1 MQGSRKKAKLSRGH
15 KLSSTSNPEPYAGK
29 KLSSTKFEVTDR
41 LLQDHYDGLEL
52 RPSSTGL
59 LPSTIISEP
68 DNSYFN
74 EIAYSYQQ
82 GHLWLR
88 QQVRLQSPIQEN
100 TTYEVSGTIEE
111 IYPKRNRN
119 VVHYGIKLIH
129 PDGTVAAFSNHHQ
142 SFLSDK
148 ITGTS
153 VEFRKPQDK
162 PGARKFQV
170 PQGHAIGELTRT
182 VTREMCGI
190 YFHGDANYHTNQE
203 SARKL
208 GFEDVVVG
216 GRMTLAY
223 TARVLED
230 FFGEQWW
237 NSGELDL
244 KFTNPVWCDD
254 VVTVK
259 GRLLGPHPT
268 RSEALHCFVWIEKKD
283 GTIALVADASVLA

>member
-1 MQGSRKKAKLSRGH
+1 MSSNSR
-15 KLSSTSNPEPYAGK
+15 PEPFAGK
-29 KLSSTKFEVTDR
+29 VLSTTRFEVTDR

-52 RPSSTGL
+52 SPSSTGL

-68 DNSYFN
+68 DNAYFG

-88 QQVRLQSPIQEN
+88 QQVRLLHPLQKN
-100 TTYEVSGTIEE
+100 TVYEVSGTIEE

-119 VVHYGIKLIH
+119 VVHYGIKLTG
-129 PDGTVAAFSNHHQ
+129 PDGKTVAFSNHHQ
-142 SFLSDK
+142 SFLSNK
-148 ITGTS
+148 ITGDS
-153 VEFRKPQDK
+153 VEFRNPQEK
-162 PGARKFQV
+162 PGAREFQI
-170 PQGHAIGELTRT
+170 PDGHEIGELTRT
-182 VTREMCGI
+182 ITREMCGI

-230 FFGEQWW
+230 FFGEEWW
-237 NSGELDL
+237 TSGELDL

-259 GRLLGPHPT
+259 GRLLGAHPT
-268 RSEALHCFVWIEKKD
+268 RPEALHCFVWIEKQN
-283 GTIALVADASVLA
+283 GTIALVANSSVLA

>member
-1 MQGSRKKAKLSRGH
+1 M
-15 KLSSTSNPEPYAGK
+15 SSTDSPEPFVGK
-29 KLSSTKFEVTDR
+29 ELSTTRFEVTDQ
-41 LLQDHYDGLEL
+41 LLQDHYHGLEL
-52 RPSSTGL
+52 SPSSTGL

-68 DNSYFN
+68 DNAYFR

-88 QQVRLQSPIQEN
+88 QQMRLLSPLRKN
-100 TTYEVSGTIEE
+100 TTYKVSGTIEE

-119 VVHYGIKLIH
+119 VVHYGIKLTQPNGEI
-129 PDGTVAAFSNHHQ
+129 AAFSNHHQ
-142 SFLSDK
+142 SFLSNK
-148 ITGTS
+148 MTGNS
-153 VEFRKPQDK
+153 VEFRKPMDK

-170 PQGHAIGELTRT
+170 PEGHGIGELTRT
-182 VTREMCGI
+182 ITREMCGI
-190 YFHGDANYHTNQE
+190 YFHGDANYHTNKE
-203 SARKL
+203 SAQSL

-237 NSGELDL
+237 SSGELDL

-259 GRLLGPHPT
+259 GRLLGPHAT
-268 RSEALHCFVWIEKKD
+268 RSEALHCFVWIEKND
-283 GTIALVADASVLA
+283 GAIALVADASVLA

>member
-1 MQGSRKKAKLSRGH
+1 M
-15 KLSSTSNPEPYAGK
+15 SSISHQEPYVGK
-29 KLSSTKFEVTDR
+29 ELSLTKFEVTDQ
-41 LLQDHYDGLEL
+41 LLQDHYNGLEL

-68 DNSYFN
+68 DNAYFR

-88 QQVRLQSPIQEN
+88 QQVRLRNPLQKN
-100 TTYEVSGTIEE
+100 TTYEVSGLIEE

-119 VVHYGIKLIH
+119 VVHYGIKLTQ
-129 PDGTVAAFSNHHQ
+129 PDGEIAAFSNHHQ
-142 SFLSDK
+142 SFLSNK

-153 VEFRKPQDK
+153 VEFRKPQEK
-162 PGARKFQV
+162 PGARKFQI
-170 PQGHAIGELTRT
+170 PDGHEIGELTRT
-182 VTREMCGI
+182 ITREMCGI

-203 SARKL
+203 SAREL

-237 NSGELDL
+237 TSGELDL

-259 GRLLGPHPT
+259 GRLLGSHPT
-268 RSEALHCFVWIEKKD
+268 RAEALHCFVWIEKEN